1 METEPMLARPFE
13 GDVDEFILNNDWVFE
28 QKIDGKRAL
37 VHVRDRVPTAYN
49 RKGDETGLPDT
60 VREAFDMKGFDGYW
74 VFDGEILDHHLW
86 VFDVIACPGADG
98 GVTDLRDLAF
108 SQRRQFLEGLFETWQ
123 HKNVKLV
130 RQEFV
135 DVRKSLLLKQI
146 HEEGGEGVV
155 IKNLTGRYQSGKRSH
170 AWLKLKF
177 TATHEVIVTG
187 LNRGGKELAVDVGHY
202 HETEEGMVC
211 IDAGGLKIPE
221 GPIKD
226 IEVGSVVE
234 VRYLYATDDHKLYQ
248 PVFLRKRDDKT
259 PDDCTTEGLQYTSR
273 RVVVE

>member
-37 VHVRDRVPTAYN
+37 IHVRDRVATAYN
-49 RKGDETGLPDT
+49 RKGEETNLPET
-60 VREAFDMKGFDGYW
+60 VQGAFDIKGFDGYW
-74 VFDGEILDHHLW
+74 IFDGEILDHDFW
-86 VFDVIACPGADG
+86 VFDVIACPGAEG

-108 SQRRQFLEGLFETWQ
+108 SQRRQFLEGLFDTWN
-123 HKNVKLV
+123 HKHVRLV

-135 DVRKSLLLKQI
+135 DVRKSMLLKKI

-155 IKNLTGRYQSGKRSH
+155 IKNLTGRYQPGKRSH

-177 TATHEVIVTG
+177 TATHEVVVTG
-187 LNRGGKELAVDVGHY
+187 LNRGGKDLAVDIGHF
-202 HETEEGMVC
+202 HEGEM

-221 GPIKD
+221 AI
-226 IEVGSVVE
+226 IESVRVEDVVE
-234 VRYLYATDDHKLYQ
+234 VRYLYVTEDHKLYQ

-259 PDDCTTEGLQYTSR
+259 PEDCTTDGLQYTNR
-273 RVVVE
+273 RVVVD